1 MKPDEEIDRLDAE
14 IERHMEEHPQKWATL
29 RITNTAFRAC
39 TKSRWEANNW
49 SISDDEVGAILN
61 GNDEERKTALRSLLR
76 AHYIHDV
83 EIVPGVNIIDVV
95 ANPNAV
101 DEV

>member
-1 MKPDEEIDRLDAE
+1 MNPDEEIVRLDAE
-14 IERHMEEHPQKWATL
+14 IHRHMLEHPQTWGLL
-29 RITNTAFRAC
+29 RISNTAFRAC
-39 TKSRWEANNW
+39 TKSRWETHGWNL
-49 SISDDEVGAILN
+49 SHEELSGILN
-61 GNDEERKTALRSLLR
+61 GDDEERKTALHSLLR

-95 ANPNAV
+95 AIPDVV